1 MKDGLLG
8 DTIRQAR
15 MDNKMTQ
22 EQLAEAINIS
32 PTHMKH
38 IESEHR
44 KPSVDVLFSLADV
57 LSFSMDAML
66 METQSTDHA
75 KRVNEIN
82 LLMNKCTDEALDIF
96 LARDL
101 KKTHQHLDP
110 DEEIEVEAWE
120 LSDLLK
126 RIYAGELTDGKTV
139 SAILAYACK
148 AGQK

>member
-57 LSFSMDAML
+57 LNFSMDAML
-66 METQSTDHA
+66 METSLPAMQN
-75 KRVNEIN
+75 V
-82 LLMNKCTDEALDIF
+82 
-96 LARDL
+96 
-101 KKTHQHLDP
+101 
-110 DEEIEVEAWE
+110 
-120 LSDLLK
+120 
-126 RIYAGELTDGKTV
+126 
-139 SAILAYACK
+139 
-148 AGQK
+148 

>member
-57 LSFSMDAML
+57 LSFSMDAKL

-82 LLMNKCTDEALDIF
+82 LLMNKCTDEELDIF
-96 LARDL
+96 LAALR
-101 KKTHQHLDP
+101 
-110 DEEIEVEAWE
+110 E
-120 LSDLLK
+120 LMKQK
-126 RIYAGELTDGKTV
+126 R
-139 SAILAYACK
+139 
-148 AGQK
+148 

>member
-44 KPSVDVLFSLADV
+44 KPSVDVLFSLADE
-57 LSFSMDAML
+57 FFHGC
-66 METQSTDHA
+66 HA
-75 KRVNEIN
+75 YGNAVYRS
-82 LLMNKCTDEALDIF
+82 C
-96 LARDL
+96 
-101 KKTHQHLDP
+101 KT
-110 DEEIEVEAWE
+110 
-120 LSDLLK
+120 
-126 RIYAGELTDGKTV
+126 
-139 SAILAYACK
+139 CK
-148 AGQK
+148 

>member
-1 MKDGLLG
+1 MISNLQLSTYPFQKRSWNTNEGRI
-8 DTIRQAR
+8 IRR
-15 MDNKMTQ
+15 YDPTRISELRREKGMTQ

-82 LLMNKCTDEALDIF
+82 LLMNKCTDEELDIF
-96 LARDL
+96 LAALR
-101 KKTHQHLDP
+101 
-110 DEEIEVEAWE
+110 E
-120 LSDLLK
+120 LMKQK
-126 RIYAGELTDGKTV
+126 R
-139 SAILAYACK
+139 
-148 AGQK
+148 

>member
-22 EQLAEAINIS
+22 EQLAEEINIS

-82 LLMNKCTDEALDIF
+82 LLMNKCTDEELDIF
-96 LARDL
+96 LAALR
-101 KKTHQHLDP
+101 
-110 DEEIEVEAWE
+110 E
-120 LSDLLK
+120 LMKQK
-126 RIYAGELTDGKTV
+126 R
-139 SAILAYACK
+139 
-148 AGQK
+148 

>member
-57 LSFSMDAML
+57 LSWMPCL
-66 METQSTDHA
+66 W
-75 KRVNEIN
+75 KRSLPIMQNV
-82 LLMNKCTDEALDIF
+82 
-96 LARDL
+96 
-101 KKTHQHLDP
+101 
-110 DEEIEVEAWE
+110 
-120 LSDLLK
+120 
-126 RIYAGELTDGKTV
+126 
-139 SAILAYACK
+139 
-148 AGQK
+148 

>member
-44 KPSVDVLFSLADV
+44 KPSRRRTVFPCGCTEFFHGCHAYGKRSLPIMQNV
-57 LSFSMDAML
+57 
-66 METQSTDHA
+66 
-75 KRVNEIN
+75 
-82 LLMNKCTDEALDIF
+82 
-96 LARDL
+96 
-101 KKTHQHLDP
+101 
-110 DEEIEVEAWE
+110 
-120 LSDLLK
+120 
-126 RIYAGELTDGKTV
+126 
-139 SAILAYACK
+139 
-148 AGQK
+148 

>member
-1 MKDGLLG
+1 MISNLQLSTYPFQKGVGIQMKDGLLG

-82 LLMNKCTDEALDIF
+82 LLMNKCTDEELDIF
-96 LARDL
+96 LAALR
-101 KKTHQHLDP
+101 
-110 DEEIEVEAWE
+110 E
-120 LSDLLK
+120 LMKQK
-126 RIYAGELTDGKTV
+126 R
-139 SAILAYACK
+139 
-148 AGQK
+148 

>member
-1 MKDGLLG
+1 MLKQEWVSDLEATGKKLKTLRKRAGL
-8 DTIRQAR
+8 
-15 MDNKMTQ
+15 TQ

-82 LLMNKCTDEALDIF
+82 LLMNKCTDEELDIF
-96 LARDL
+96 LAALR
-101 KKTHQHLDP
+101 
-110 DEEIEVEAWE
+110 E
-120 LSDLLK
+120 LMKQK
-126 RIYAGELTDGKTV
+126 R
-139 SAILAYACK
+139 
-148 AGQK
+148 

>member
-1 MKDGLLG
+1 MKDRLLG

-57 LSFSMDAML
+57 LNFSMDAMI
-66 METQSTDHA
+66 MESQSTDHA
-75 KRVNEIN
+75 KRVNLRE
-82 LLMNKCTDEALDIF
+82 LMK
-96 LARDL
+96 
-101 KKTHQHLDP
+101 Q
-110 DEEIEVEAWE
+110 
-120 LSDLLK
+120 K
-126 RIYAGELTDGKTV
+126 R
-139 SAILAYACK
+139 
-148 AGQK
+148 

>member
-1 MKDGLLG
+1 MISNLQLSTYPFQKRSWNTNEGLLG

-82 LLMNKCTDEALDIF
+82 LLMNKCTDEELDIF
-96 LARDL
+96 LAALR
-101 KKTHQHLDP
+101 
-110 DEEIEVEAWE
+110 E
-120 LSDLLK
+120 LMKQK
-126 RIYAGELTDGKTV
+126 R
-139 SAILAYACK
+139 
-148 AGQK
+148 